1 MRSINASA
9 SEKYDTELPSVVLE
23 TNNGMVQVS
32 SRVDDVHIGLL
43 VERDDL
49 RVGTLLSPAVAEELA
64 SLLLKRARLCQA
76 DDMSVAYQRR
86 R

>member
-1 MRSINASA
+1 MRSRNASA
-9 SEKYDTELPSVVLE
+9 SEKYDTELPSVVVLE

-32 SRVDDVHIGLL
+32 SRGEDVHIGLL

-64 SLLLKRARLCQA
+64 NHLLRRARLCQA
-76 DDMSVAYQRR
+76 DGT
-86 R
+86 